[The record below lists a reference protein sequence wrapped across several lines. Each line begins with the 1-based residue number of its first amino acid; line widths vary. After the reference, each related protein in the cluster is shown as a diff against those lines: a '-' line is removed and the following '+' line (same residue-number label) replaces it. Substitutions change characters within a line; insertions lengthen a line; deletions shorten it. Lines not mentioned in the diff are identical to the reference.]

1 MMPHERLRMVG
12 RHLWAIFWIYV
23 RFIVLAVIIFYL
35 VQWYIREYDGGETEE
50 TGEQSAT
57 KPASGKDEL

>member
-1 MMPHERLRMVG
+1 M
-12 RHLWAIFWIYV
+12 WAIFWIYV